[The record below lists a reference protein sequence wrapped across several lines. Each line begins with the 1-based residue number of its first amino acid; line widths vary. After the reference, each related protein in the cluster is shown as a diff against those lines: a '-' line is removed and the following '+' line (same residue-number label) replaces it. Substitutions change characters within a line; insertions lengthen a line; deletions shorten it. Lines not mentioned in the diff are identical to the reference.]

1 MNAGARL
8 EGILAE
14 AEDALDKTWQ
24 GEKDVAKR
32 FLAFRELD
40 DDAKAAWLSYV
51 VAISLEAKKG
61 YQSEYHPIHAV
72 LGSILDIDV
81 AAMWRPTSP
90 NFFDRINKTACLAAL
105 TDVGGS
111 ELAARYAA
119 SKKADLSSTCEKLFS
134 GDAIVEESVK
144 ESAMS
149 WLPEAMKFTL
159 QEEATSSEDGDP
171 DTDEDIATDDDT
183 LEDNQSANDIESAE
197 EEADVAA

>member
-1 MNAGARL
+1 MCIR
-8 EGILAE
+8 
-14 AEDALDKTWQ
+14 D
-24 GEKDVAKR
+24 R
-32 FLAFRELD
+32 
-40 DDAKAAWLSYV
+40 SYV

-72 LGSILDIDV
+72 LGSILDVDV
-81 AAMWRPTSP
+81 AAMWRPTSE

-119 SKKADLSSTCEKLFS
+119 SKKTELSSTCAKLFS

-144 ESAMS
+144 EAALS

-159 QEEATSSEDGDP
+159 PAAAAATVGESPEEGDAQDPGSEPEGE
-171 DTDEDIATDDDT
+171 DTED
-183 LEDNQSANDIESAE
+183 DISETAE
-197 EEADVAA
+197 EEAVVDA